1 MPARAAIEAAPS
13 PDKTVIV
20 SPLPVELEDSVV
32 SSELASVD
40 DSSVVV
46 SAVVSDDDASDDEET
61 TLDDDAP

>member
-40 DSSVVV
+40 DASV
-46 SAVVSDDDASDDEET
+46 VVSDDDASDDEET

>member
-40 DSSVVV
+40 DASVVV
-46 SAVVSDDDASDDEET
+46 SDNDASDDEET